1 MEALGRRRSGAY
13 CEDDAA
19 DVAAERARVE
29 QIWESFELGD
39 EDPEGDGAILLRHLR
54 KVYPRRGH
62 ADPKVAVNNLSL
74 AIGRQ
79 QCFGL
84 LGPNGAGKTTTIR
97 MMEGFLQPTS
107 GSVIVAGY
115 DTQSDM
121 SAIYSFM
128 GACPQHDLLWETL
141 TGQEHLL
148 FYGRLKNL
156 KGEQLANAV
165 YDSLK
170 SVNLLNDAIG
180 DKQVRTYRHVSA
192 FLSAPSLIL
201 CAAVVV

>member
-1 MEALGRRRSGAY
+1 M
-13 CEDDAA
+13 
-19 DVAAERARVE
+19 
-29 QIWESFELGD
+29 
-39 EDPEGDGAILLRHLR
+39 
-54 KVYPRRGH
+54 YPKRGQGY
-62 ADPKVAVNNLSL
+62 PKVAVKNLSL
-74 AIGRQ
+74 AISRQ

-121 SAIYSFM
+121 STIYSFM

-141 TGQEHLL
+141 TGREHLL

-156 KGEQLANAV
+156 KGEELANAV

-170 SVNLLNDAIG
+170 SVDLLNDAIG
-180 DKQVRTYRHVSA
+180 DKQVHTYRHS
-192 FLSAPSLIL
+192 SGIPI
-201 CAAVVV
+201 CAVVDRVPVVAA